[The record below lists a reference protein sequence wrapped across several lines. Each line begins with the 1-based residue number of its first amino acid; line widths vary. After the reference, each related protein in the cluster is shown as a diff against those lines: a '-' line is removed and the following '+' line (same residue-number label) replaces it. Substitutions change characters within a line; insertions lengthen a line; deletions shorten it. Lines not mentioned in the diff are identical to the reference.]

1 MEARCVI
8 MWRSGDN
15 MIRTQISLDDQDYE
29 LARREAADLGISFA
43 ELVRRAL
50 RRVLPTPRE
59 PAWMRYAGCVQS
71 GDAHSSETIDDVVY
85 GAKD

>member
-1 MEARCVI
+1 
-8 MWRSGDN
+8 

-59 PAWMRYAGCVQS
+59 SAWMRYAGCVQS